1 MMITDHVDDL
11 KQRSDHQSC
20 LMDAI
25 RTGDLAQV
33 KRCCQGLSNLDFFDE
48 QGRSPLHYAAQ
59 HGHVEVIAFLIMHW
73 HVAVDQ
79 VDRFG
84 MSALHVASA
93 HGHLPAVEK
102 LVDLGATLDHCSHE
116 GVLPLHCASVF
127 GHKDVVEFFVD
138 QCGMGVDVSEGES
151 GTPIQLAVQFGWLE
165 LVRYLYDKQADLS
178 IKNSDGHS
186 LLSVAVQEGRFD
198 VVEYLVSKG
207 FALNV
212 QHGGA
217 TGSHSDN
224 DADGESLAHIAVD
237 FDLCRQDYQ
246 TLSKDGF
253 MATYALPEPQNKVMD
268 VTDTIKTITY
278 LHDRGVRF
286 DVEDEY
292 GYRPLHL
299 VSGRNCVDLI
309 DCLVN
314 HCQVSADVM
323 SGSGLTALHI
333 AAKNGCLD
341 SVQYLVERCDLHP
354 QTLDQSLGRNALD
367 IAVRSGH
374 VSLAYY
380 LSVLSPELASPPA
393 VDRQSSEYHAGHD
406 FVGCDQALCQR
417 LSDCQKIINNADVY
431 RLLSRVEQADNLTRE
446 DVMVHRRAIKKICKM
461 ILGLRSSPDISCADF
476 SVVTIHDHHRNL
488 HFLDH
493 VFLLEPKI
501 VSERYAVQARAFLR
515 AQLDSMDRAFG
526 ALLGVHGDGMHAI
539 MSTVMSYLPATLSS
553 LHTVTSGSAMIMNDW
568 NHDVTQRSNEV
579 KSVLSGL
586 IDQIDS
592 GSFQPKAVADD
603 DPTESCDG
611 ESGDG
616 FMQVENAANIP

>member
-1 MMITDHVDDL
+1 M
-11 KQRSDHQSC
+11 SSSC
-20 LMDAI
+20 
-25 RTGDLAQV
+25 G
-33 KRCCQGLSNLDFFDE
+33 
-48 QGRSPLHYAAQ
+48 
-59 HGHVEVIAFLIMHW
+59 
-73 HVAVDQ
+73 
-79 VDRFG
+79 FG
-84 MSALHVASA
+84 TVY
-93 HGHLPAVEK
+93 LPAVENYRF
-102 LVDLGATLDHCSHE
+102 GATLDHCSHE

-138 QCGMGVDVSEGES
+138 QCGMGSGCFRGES

-246 TLSKDGF
+246 ILSKDGF
-253 MATYALPEPQNKVMD
+253 MATYALTEPENKADGRYWIPLKPSLIYM
-268 VTDTIKTITY
+268 I
-278 LHDRGVRF
+278 GVKF

-299 VSGRNCVDLI
+299 ISGRNCVDLI

-341 SVQYLVERCDLHP
+341 SVRYLIERCDVHP

-380 LSVLSPELASPPA
+380 LSVLSPEPFLVAI
-393 VDRQSSEYHAGHD
+393 DRQFSEYHAGHD
-406 FVGCDQALCQR
+406 FKG
-417 LSDCQKIINNADVY
+417 
-431 RLLSRVEQADNLTRE
+431 
-446 DVMVHRRAIKKICKM
+446 
-461 ILGLRSSPDISCADF
+461 ISA
-476 SVVTIHDHHRNL
+476 
-488 HFLDH
+488 
-493 VFLLEPKI
+493 
-501 VSERYAVQARAFLR
+501 RYAYRF
-515 AQLDSMDRAFG
+515 STN
-526 ALLGVHGDGMHAI
+526 HG
-539 MSTVMSYLPATLSS
+539 
-553 LHTVTSGSAMIMNDW
+553 
-568 NHDVTQRSNEV
+568 
-579 KSVLSGL
+579 
-586 IDQIDS
+586 
-592 GSFQPKAVADD
+592 
-603 DPTESCDG
+603 
-611 ESGDG
+611 
-616 FMQVENAANIP
+616 